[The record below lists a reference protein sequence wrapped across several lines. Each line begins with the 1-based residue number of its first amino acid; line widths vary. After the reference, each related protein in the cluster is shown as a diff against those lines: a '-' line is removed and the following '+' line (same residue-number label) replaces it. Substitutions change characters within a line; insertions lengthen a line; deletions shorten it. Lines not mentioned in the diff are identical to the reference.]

1 MSKVAWSSI
10 LAILL
15 VASGSAFFY
24 FQQRTDTAPFST
36 PTEAVEKRAMP
47 PAETNHSDELKR
59 RKLEGIGNTKALKPV
74 QIPLG
79 NAK

>member
-1 MSKVAWSSI
+1 
-10 LAILL
+10 
-15 VASGSAFFY
+15 
-24 FQQRTDTAPFST
+24 
-36 PTEAVEKRAMP
+36 MP